1 MTTLNW
7 HRTCMR
13 LHGQPA
19 GQRTMFTDMAGFFV
33 GMALTLTLMVAICD
47 LDPS

>member
-1 MTTLNW
+1 MNPDGLT
-7 HRTCMR
+7 
-13 LHGQPA
+13 A
-19 GQRTMFTDMAGFFV
+19 GNGIMFTDMAGFFV

>member
-1 MTTLNW
+1 ML
-7 HRTCMR
+7 
-13 LHGQPA
+13 
-19 GQRTMFTDMAGFFV
+19 DMAGFFV

>member
-1 MTTLNW
+1 MSPG
-7 HRTCMR
+7 
-13 LHGQPA
+13 GQHT
-19 GQRTMFTDMAGFFV
+19 GQWTMFTDMAGFFV

>member
-1 MTTLNW
+1 
-7 HRTCMR
+7 MR
-13 LHGQPA
+13 PNRQHA
-19 GQRTMFTDMAGFFV
+19 GQRTMFIDMAGFFV

>member
-1 MTTLNW
+1 MSPD
-7 HRTCMR
+7 
-13 LHGQPA
+13 GQYA
-19 GQRTMFTDMAGFFV
+19 GQRIMFTDMAGFFV

>member
-1 MTTLNW
+1 MALPGSHAGRSTMLIDMT
-7 HRTCMR
+7 
-13 LHGQPA
+13 
-19 GQRTMFTDMAGFFV
+19 GFFV

>member
-1 MTTLNW
+1 MDLT
-7 HRTCMR
+7 
-13 LHGQPA
+13 A
-19 GQRTMFTDMAGFFV
+19 GEWVMVLDMAGFFV